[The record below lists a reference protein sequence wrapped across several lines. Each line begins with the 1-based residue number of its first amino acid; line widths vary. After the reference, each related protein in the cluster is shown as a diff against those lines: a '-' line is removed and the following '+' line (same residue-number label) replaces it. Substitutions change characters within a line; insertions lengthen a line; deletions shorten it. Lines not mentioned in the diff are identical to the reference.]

1 MKTAVVHDWLTTW
14 AGSERVLEA
23 IVECV
28 PNAEIFT
35 LVNTLRGEERE
46 HLGDIS
52 INTSLLQRI
61 PAVGR
66 LYRYLLPLMPLCVE
80 QFDLSDFELI
90 VSSSHAVAKGVLKR
104 PEQLHICYC
113 HTPIRYAW
121 DLYHQYMDSVATPL
135 KPIAALFL
143 HYIRLWD
150 LSTAVRVD
158 HFVANSKYVAR
169 RIRNVYRRRAKVIY
183 PPVDVGSFEFNP
195 NRRED
200 FYVCVSRHV
209 PYKKLELIVRAFAK
223 IPKRKVYLIG
233 EGTHKLDG
241 AYPNVR
247 GLGTLRKEDMKRYLR
262 EAKAFVYAAEEDF
275 GISMVEAMACGTPV
289 VAFGRGGAVEIVEE
303 GKSGVLFKEQTPSA
317 LLEAL
322 ERFEALE
329 GNLDRHYIR
338 AKAESFSKER
348 FIREFT
354 EFIREKMDK
363 HRRRQEKGTV

>member
-28 PNAEIFT
+28 PNPEIFT
-35 LVNTLRGEERE
+35 LVNTLKGKDLERLRGL
-46 HLGDIS
+46 H

-61 PAVGR
+61 PAVGK
-66 LYRYLLPLMPLCVE
+66 LYRYLLPLMPICVE

-121 DLYHQYMDSVATPL
+121 DLYHQYMSSVAAPL
-135 KPIAALFL
+135 RPIAALFL

-150 LSTAVRVD
+150 LSTAARVD
-158 HFVANSKYVAR
+158 HFIANSGYVAR

-183 PPVDVGSFEFNP
+183 PPVDVETFEFNP
-195 NRRED
+195 SKRQD

-209 PYKKLELIVRAFAK
+209 PYKRLELIAQAFARA
-223 IPKRKVYLIG
+223 PKRKIYLIG
-233 EGTHKLDG
+233 EGTRKLDG
-241 AYPNVR
+241 IYPNVR
-247 GLGTLRKEDMKRYLR
+247 GLGVLKEEDMKRYLR

-289 VAFGRGGAVEIVEE
+289 VAFGRGGAVEIVED
-303 GKSGVLFKEQTPSA
+303 GKSGVLFAEQTPSA

-329 GNLDRHYIR
+329 SKLDRYHIR
-338 AKAESFSKER
+338 AKAEGFSRDR
-348 FIREFT
+348 FLREFT
-354 EFIREKMDK
+354 EFVEEKIYKHGLREKRK
-363 HRRRQEKGTV
+363 AV